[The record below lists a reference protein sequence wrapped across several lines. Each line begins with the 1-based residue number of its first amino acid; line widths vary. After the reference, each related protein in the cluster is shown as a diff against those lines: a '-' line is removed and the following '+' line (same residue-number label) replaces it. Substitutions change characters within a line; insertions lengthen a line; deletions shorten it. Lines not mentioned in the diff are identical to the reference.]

1 MRVKAINN
9 LRDES
14 KMPNELCKESNEISL
29 DTQESVAQEN
39 CVALCTATV
48 AVFFRFISS
57 TRPSLPPS
65 GALSLGRPPGCE
77 LFPLRRL
84 LPALVWWRLRVL
96 CGLDKFLFLPQQKP
110 QWSPRSPGQQFGKCL
125 FSPSER
131 KHLKSRAEVGQD
143 SQGSGTWTGRGH
155 TGDTFSVT
163 AWLGGRQKC
172 IEPAGKRSP
181 FLCHVPG
188 LFSLANRNW
197 HI

>member
-1 MRVKAINN
+1 
-9 LRDES
+9 
-14 KMPNELCKESNEISL
+14 MPNELCKESNEISL

-39 CVALCTATV
+39 CVALCTGTV

-110 QWSPRSPGQQFGKCL
+110 Q
-125 FSPSER
+125 
-131 KHLKSRAEVGQD
+131 
-143 SQGSGTWTGRGH
+143 
-155 TGDTFSVT
+155 
-163 AWLGGRQKC
+163 
-172 IEPAGKRSP
+172 
-181 FLCHVPG
+181 
-188 LFSLANRNW
+188 
-197 HI
+197 